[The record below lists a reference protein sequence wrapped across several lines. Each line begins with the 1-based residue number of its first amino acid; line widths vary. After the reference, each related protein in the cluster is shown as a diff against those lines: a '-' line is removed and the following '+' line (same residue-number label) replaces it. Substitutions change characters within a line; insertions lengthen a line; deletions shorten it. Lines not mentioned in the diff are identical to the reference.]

1 MCGQDVDARHKAGH
15 DEVLTPQPR
24 PAVEPGEIVIIIF
37 RRFRAHDGVADAG
50 VFAGGVID
58 VLADGAGQQLHP
70 RGAREALR
78 AVLLQRGSVIVGI
91 GAKHVRQAHR
101 VL

>member
-1 MCGQDVDARHKAGH
+1 MHVGGSSRLKAGTTRECRVFTYSSWPGLTRPSTSSLLMCGQDVDARHKAGH

-58 VLADGAGQQLHP
+58 VLADGAG
-70 RGAREALR
+70 
-78 AVLLQRGSVIVGI
+78 
-91 GAKHVRQAHR
+91 
-101 VL
+101 